1 MIFIRIRLT
10 MWRIPILLVWN
21 IWQISFFLRIRF
33 QRFPL
38 KCIRYFYKYILEF
51 GEILILKSE
60 ILSGT
65 EQNGRAALLN
75 FLRRRLCL
83 LQFPLKLLLRQSCK
97 VAKFEAHS
105 WCRWLTFTKIYS
117 TLHLYRTQVWS
128 LPCLVSKSLTPS
140 SCWILFKLDFFKLL
154 IAVICICQKL
164 YLDLLKFIHGFLKD
178 V

>member
-60 ILSGT
+60 ILSGA

-128 LPCLVSKSLTPS
+128 LPCLVSKSLTLS

-154 IAVICICQKL
+154 IVVFVKNYTWIC
-164 YLDLLKFIHGFLKD
+164 
-178 V
+178 